1 MPVCLLRQ
9 CPGGAGAGDRSL
21 AAGAGPLRA
30 GAMVL
35 AVAMV
40 WPWPGAGGVWCLSE
54 EVGSKFFLRH
64 RALDK
69 FEIVGGK
76 VLQGEVGISGAKN
89 AALPVILATMLTDE
103 PVTLRNVPD
112 LRDVQTCFRLLTMMG
127 KNFERIDE
135 STYRITDGVTSNTAP
150 YELVKTMRAS
160 ILALGPLTAY
170 KGEAEVSL
178 PGGCAIGARPVDL
191 HVKGLQEM
199 GAEFE
204 LAEGYIRS
212 RAPGGRLHGATIM
225 MDKVSVTGTENL
237 MMAAALADGTTVIEN
252 AAREPEITDLAVFLK
267 AMGARIAGEGT
278 DTITIEGVE
287 RLHGC
292 EHSIVSDRIE
302 AGTYLIAAMASHG
315 EVLCRNVLP
324 STLEPV
330 LVKLRKANAL
340 VEVRDSDIYL
350 DMRGRDIMPV
360 DIITAPHPGFP
371 TDMQAQFM
379 VLNALAKG
387 TSTITETIFENRF
400 MHVPELIRMGAN
412 LSIQGNN
419 VHCTG
424 VETLKGAQVM
434 ATDLRASASLVIAG
448 LVAQGTTVVDRI
460 YHMDRGYEHIERKI
474 RALGGTISRVSV
486 RQG

>member
-1 MPVCLLRQ
+1 M
-9 CPGGAGAGDRSL
+9 
-21 AAGAGPLRA
+21 
-30 GAMVL
+30 
-35 AVAMV
+35 
-40 WPWPGAGGVWCLSE
+40 
-54 EVGSKFFLRH
+54 
-64 RALDK
+64 DK

-76 VLQGEVGISGAKN
+76 ALQGEVNISGAKN
-89 AALPVILATMLTDE
+89 AALPIILATLLTSE
-103 PVTLRNVPD
+103 TVILHNVPD
-112 LRDVQTCFRLLTMMG
+112 LRDVKTCFKLLTMMG
-127 KNFERIDE
+127 KSYEQIGDNSFKI
-135 STYRITDGVTSNTAP
+135 SNAVTSNIAP

-170 KGEAEVSL
+170 LGAAEVSL

-199 GAEFE
+199 GAQFE
-204 LAEGYIRS
+204 LTDGYIRS
-212 RAPGGRLHGATIM
+212 STPDGRLHGATIM

-237 MMAAALADGTTVIEN
+237 MMAASLAQGTTIIEN
-252 AAREPEITDLAVFLK
+252 AAREPEIVDLALFLK
-267 AMGARIAGEGT
+267 AMGANIKGEGS

-287 RLHGC
+287 KLHEC
-292 EHSIVSDRIE
+292 EYSIVSDRIE

-315 EVLCRNVLP
+315 EVVCHNILP
-324 STLEPV
+324 STLDPV
-330 LVKLRKANAL
+330 LVKLKKANAL
-340 VEVRDSDIYL
+340 VEVKDNSIYL
-350 DMRGRDIMPV
+350 DMRNRDILPV

-387 TSTITETIFENRF
+387 SSTITETIFENRF

-412 LSIQGNN
+412 LSIQGNS
-419 VHCTG
+419 VHCIG
-424 VETLKGAQVM
+424 VDTLKGAQVM

-474 RALGGTISRVSV
+474 RSLGGTIERISS
-486 RQG
+486 